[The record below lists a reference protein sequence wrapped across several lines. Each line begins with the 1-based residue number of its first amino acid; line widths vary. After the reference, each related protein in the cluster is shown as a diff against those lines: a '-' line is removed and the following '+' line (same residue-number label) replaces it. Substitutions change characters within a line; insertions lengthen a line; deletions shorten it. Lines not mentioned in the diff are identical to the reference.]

1 MCLHTYTLL
10 NASSENDMLRALWTA
25 TRPLFQRLGQQATIT
40 PRRVLPR
47 SAPELLPPASS
58 RGMKVRSS
66 VKVMCDG
73 CSVVKRKGN
82 VYIICSKN
90 PKHKQVSDQLTN
102 FYVFSYCSTEAGL
115 TRRRNRSHYYD
126 HSVFKLPTH
135 SINPAFAFVLKN
147 MLFSHRF
154 A

>member
-1 MCLHTYTLL
+1 
-10 NASSENDMLRALWTA
+10 MLRSLLS
-25 TRPLFQRLGQQATIT
+25 RSLLR
-40 PRRVLPR
+40 PR
-47 SAPELLPPASS
+47 SGYLPVSGLLKRTQLQASQTHVHQHLPAPSLAGSVPALS

-66 VKVMCDG
+66 VKLLCDG
-73 CSVVKRKGN
+73 CAIVKRKGRIY
-82 VYIICSKN
+82 VICSKN
-90 PKHKQVSDQLTN
+90 PKHKQVSDQFTN

-115 TRRRNRSHYYD
+115 TRRRNRSHCYD